1 MTTSPLG
8 DAGGSEISVSH
19 EHRGRRPMKQA
30 VFDWSGVV
38 GIVMAIVGPA
48 MVFASVRSDLSS
60 TVREVERLRDD
71 ARQRSAWQE
80 AIGREM
86 ATRADVEKI
95 SNKLDALASEMRNAR
110 GVR

>member
-1 MTTSPLG
+1 MSNPLV

-19 EHRGRRPMKQA
+19 EQRGRRPMKQA

-48 MVFASVRSDLSS
+48 MVFASVQSKLDS
-60 TVREVERLRDD
+60 TMREVERLRTADD
-71 ARQRSAWQE
+71 RRIEWQSV
-80 AIGREM
+80 IVGTM
-86 ATRADVEKI
+86 ATRDDVEKI

-110 GVR
+110 GIR

>member
-1 MTTSPLG
+1 MTTSPLV

-48 MVFASVRSDLSS
+48 MVFASVQSKLDSA
-60 TVREVERLRDD
+60 VREIERLRAADD
-71 ARQRSAWQE
+71 RRIEWQSV
-80 AIGREM
+80 IVGTM
-86 ATRADVEKI
+86 ATRSDVEKV
-95 SNKLDALASEMRNAR
+95 SNKLDALAAEMRNAR